1 MKISFT
7 TSFLFRIIQVI
18 AKNCKLFTSLMQ
30 TKAPDQPRK
39 HSPGAF
45 QQASILQLLNKS
57 SLLPCYFFFFFPS
70 AVTLENHNPGCLP
83 YCMLL
88 KTSFRLIF
96 AKVVSNVGWKRERGH
111 AVAGRARWYQHQLS
125 CCCEP
130 LPGTRV
136 CTHTCAPCTHVPE
149 RKQLPPG
156 APPAFHSH
164 FVPPSLPISGFHHQ
178 DPKKCFREESITH
191 VSQV

>member
-1 MKISFT
+1 M
-7 TSFLFRIIQVI
+7 
-18 AKNCKLFTSLMQ
+18 
-30 TKAPDQPRK
+30 
-39 HSPGAF
+39 
-45 QQASILQLLNKS
+45 
-57 SLLPCYFFFFFPS
+57 
-70 AVTLENHNPGCLP
+70 ENHNPGCLP
-83 YCMLL
+83 CCMLL

-111 AVAGRARWYQHQLS
+111 AVAGRARWHWHQLS

-136 CTHTCAPCTHVPE
+136 CTHTHTCAPCTHVPE
-149 RKQLPPG
+149 CEQLPPG

-178 DPKKCFREESITH
+178 DPKKCFRVNNSRFTTVAGKREKTLETH
-191 VSQV
+191 GAILTGVQSCTIQILLFQQQ